1 MSVLGDNLKKAR
13 ERLGLTRPDF
23 AEKMGC
29 GDNTVWRWEKGERE
43 PDLETLFKLAE
54 KLNTSIAYLLGETD
68 STKDIT
74 SQFMLVPVVEFE
86 ACAGDGNGYAEFE
99 WREINKVPVNKNDL
113 MGYMWQNENM
123 RIIRISGRSME
134 PKYHDG
140 DHVLFVQGSD
150 YHSNDIV
157 IAVFD
162 GRIYIRGYFPEEG
175 QIRLRPLNPITTD
188 IVIPFE
194 DQRLSIAGKVIAKVP
209 ELEVDAGFYS

>member
-1 MSVLGDNLKKAR
+1 M
-13 ERLGLTRPDF
+13 
-23 AEKMGC
+23 
-29 GDNTVWRWEKGERE
+29 
-43 PDLETLFKLAE
+43 
-54 KLNTSIAYLLGETD
+54 
-68 STKDIT
+68 
-74 SQFMLVPVVEFE
+74 
-86 ACAGDGNGYAEFE
+86 
-99 WREINKVPVNKNDL
+99 NKNDL
-113 MGYMWQNENM
+113 MGYMWQSENM

-134 PKYHDG
+134 PKYYDG

-188 IVIPFE
+188 IIVPFE